1 MKIEINDK
9 IRNIEVSEPKHIAKI
24 LVRVLKAESKN
35 DRNKEHMWG
44 IYLTARNNI
53 KKIELVSL
61 GSLNTSIVHPR
72 EIYAP
77 AIADG
82 IASIII
88 AHNHPSGNEEP
99 SKTDEITTAKLKKA
113 GDILGI
119 EMLDHLIIT
128 ERGKYYSFNEH
139 HKI

>member
-53 KKIELVSL
+53 KKIELISL

-77 AIADG
+77 LFRLNTA
-82 IASIII
+82 
-88 AHNHPSGNEEP
+88 NEV
-99 SKTDEITTAKLKKA
+99 SKRLLLCLTNTFA
-113 GDILGI
+113 
-119 EMLDHLIIT
+119 
-128 ERGKYYSFNEH
+128 
-139 HKI
+139 

>member
-9 IRNIEVSEPKHIAKI
+9 IRKVEISKPEHIAKI

-44 IYLTARNNI
+44 IYLNARNNI
-53 KKIELVSL
+53 KKIELISL
-61 GSLNTSIVHPR
+61 GTLNTSIVHPR

-77 AIADG
+77 AVSSG
-82 IASIII
+82 TASIII

-99 SKTDEITTAKLKKA
+99 SESDDITTKKLKEA
-113 GDILGI
+113 GRILGI
-119 EMLDHLIIT
+119 ELLDHLIIT
-128 ERGKYYSFNEH
+128 ESGKYYSFNEH
-139 HKI
+139 QKI